1 MNSYSFVKEDIMSGE
16 KLSSK
21 HIECQG
27 KNIDI
32 IKKIQDDLLGSEEAY
47 DLSELFK
54 VLGDP
59 TRLRILFTL
68 LKSEMCVCDIVELL
82 DVTQSAVSHQLRV
95 LKQARLVKYRREG
108 KSVIYSIADDHVKTI
123 IAMAI
128 EHVSE

>member
-1 MNSYSFVKEDIMSGE
+1 MTEE
-16 KLSSK
+16 KFNSK
-21 HIECQG
+21 HVECQG

-32 IKKIQDDLLGSEEAY
+32 IKNIQDDILGAEEAY

-68 LKSEMCVCDIVELL
+68 LKSEICVCDIVELL

>member
-1 MNSYSFVKEDIMSGE
+1 MPQENKN
-16 KLSSK
+16 
-21 HIECQG
+21 HHAECGG
-27 KNIDI
+27 KNINI
-32 IKKIQDDLLGSEEAY
+32 VKALETEVLGAEEAY

-54 VLGDP
+54 ILGDP

-68 LKSEMCVCDIVELL
+68 VKSEMCVCDIVELV

-95 LKQARLVKYRREG
+95 LKQSRLVKYRREG

-123 IAMAI
+123 IATAL

>member
-1 MNSYSFVKEDIMSGE
+1 MSEE
-16 KLSSK
+16 KINNK

-32 IKKIQDDLLGSEEAY
+32 IKRIQDDLLGLEEAY

-54 VLGDP
+54 VLGDA

-108 KSVIYSIADDHVKTI
+108 KSVIYSIADEHVKTI